1 MIEELLAAEAN
12 HTPETHDGVPGASGG
27 LNFLEAEHY
36 GPQLLDDGYV
46 VLMNNVTTASLMIID
61 NFRWTSQ

>member
-27 LNFLEAEHY
+27 STSAGRTLWASVTRRWICSVDEQCNY
-36 GPQLLDDGYV
+36 GIANDY
-46 VLMNNVTTASLMIID
+46 
-61 NFRWTSQ
+61 R